1 MHVPAGYTKVLL
13 ERTGIS
19 LDVPTESIPSDLRS
33 IGSRFVLVLTRSAEK
48 TFESMTVDEIRN
60 IYQTSVERITDE

>member
-19 LDVPTESIPSDLRS
+19 LDVPTESIPSDLRG